1 LGAAVGAIALGLSS
15 SPWLRPAVANS
26 TANPKDNS
34 TANPTVNSPAVLPA
48 APPSTLRVER
58 FEVRGSTVFT
68 EAEWNPVLAP
78 FTGRTLSL
86 AELLQARTAL
96 TNLYLERGYITS
108 GAFLPNQ
115 DFRPGEPVILQVL
128 EGRLAE
134 IQVVGAQR
142 LDPNYVRSRL
152 ALAGGPPLNR
162 DRLLTALQLLQLNPL
177 IQTINAELAAG
188 VEPGTNRLVVA
199 IAEAPSTLTLDN
211 RRSPSVG
218 TDRRQLELEE
228 RNFLGGGDSLR
239 LAYTNTEGS
248 NAYEVIYTLPI
259 NPQDGT
265 LAVNFSTSNSRV
277 IEAPFTPLDIVA
289 AARSYELT
297 WRQPLVRQPE
307 QEVALGLTFSHR
319 QSETELLATPF
330 PLSPGA
336 DAEGR
341 TWVSALRF
349 FQEFSQRGPQT
360 VWGARSQFGL
370 GLEVLGANVFAEGPD
385 SRFLTWRGQLQ
396 YANVLAPD
404 ALLLV
409 RGDIQLADRPLVPI
423 EQIGLGG
430 RETVRGYRQ
439 DLLLTD
445 NGFNASAE
453 VRWPVLRVPESQ
465 GILQVVPFLDYG
477 TGWNAGGEPPAL
489 NSLWGTGLGLRWQQ
503 GDRLTARLEYGIP
516 LAPTPAD
523 RRTLQEQ
530 GWYFSLQWQLF

>member
-1 LGAAVGAIALGLSS
+1 MGQWLGAVGAIALGLG
-15 SPWLRPAVANS
+15 PWLWPALANS
-26 TANPKDNS
+26 QE
-34 TANPTVNSPAVLPA
+34 VL

-58 FEVRGSTVFT
+58 FEVQGSTVFT
-68 EAEWNPVLAP
+68 EAEWNRVLAP

-96 TNLYLERGYITS
+96 TDLYLERGYITS

-134 IQVVGAQR
+134 IEVVGAQR

-188 VEPGTNRLVVA
+188 VAPGTNRLVVT
-199 IAEAPSTLTLDN
+199 IAEAPSLAATLTLDN

-218 TDRRQLELEE
+218 TDRRQVELEE
-228 RNFLGGGDSLR
+228 RNLLGGGDSLR

-248 NAYEVIYTLPI
+248 NAYEATYTLPI

-265 LAVNFSTSNSRV
+265 LSVNFSTSNSRV

-297 WRQPLVRQPE
+297 WRQPLGRQPE

-319 QSETELLATPF
+319 QSETALLATPF

-341 TWVSALRF
+341 TRVSALRF

-360 VWGARSQFGL
+360 VWGARSQFSLGL
-370 GLEVLGANVFAEGPD
+370 GVLGANVLAEGPD
-385 SRFLTWRGQLQ
+385 SRFLAWRGQLQ
-396 YANVLAPD
+396 YAQVLAPE

-409 RGDIQLADRPLVPI
+409 RGDLQLADRPLVPI
-423 EQIGLGG
+423 EQVGLGG

-453 VRWPVLRVPESQ
+453 VRWPVLRVPENQ
-465 GILQVVPFLDYG
+465 GVLQVVPFLDYG
-477 TGWNAGGEPPAL
+477 TGWNVQGENPAL
-489 NSLWGTGLGLRWQQ
+489 NSLWGTDLGLRWQQ

-516 LAPTPAD
+516 LSPTPSE